1 MNYFHV
7 NDEFSLIPATVE
19 SYYGEMI
26 GFHDGKFYTA
36 SISPGFFV
44 TITFG
49 NFFFTPSFFLGV
61 GGQYQVVDTSTG
73 EKKWFGYLLSIN
85 GKGTIGYNGD
95 SFITG
100 ITFYIDNTR
109 NYTEDAEIDTFTMNA
124 TYFIGVRF

>member
-1 MNYFHV
+1 MNIYYIVNGEKFSYGAVSDQTEQQKKTASSLLIKFSMNYFHV

-26 GFHDGKFYTA
+26 GFHDGKFYTT

-61 GGQYQVVDTSTG
+61 GGQYQVVDTSRQPHP
-73 EKKWFGYLLSIN
+73 LVL
-85 GKGTIGYNGD
+85 
-95 SFITG
+95 
-100 ITFYIDNTR
+100 
-109 NYTEDAEIDTFTMNA
+109 
-124 TYFIGVRF
+124 